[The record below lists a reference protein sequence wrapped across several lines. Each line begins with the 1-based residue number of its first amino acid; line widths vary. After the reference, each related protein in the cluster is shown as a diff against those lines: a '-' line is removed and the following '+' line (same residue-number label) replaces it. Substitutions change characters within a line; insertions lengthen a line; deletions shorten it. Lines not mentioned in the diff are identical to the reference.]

1 MILARYRHR
10 LPADYDLG
18 LIRARITARGP
29 TWDAAPGLIFK
40 AFTLEDRSRGASENA
55 YSSFY
60 LWRDAG
66 AAAAF
71 FAGPGFA
78 AVMQAF
84 GRPRTDLWLPFDVQT
99 GPSARARSL
108 AITHRSLPPEADLDA
123 ERRADA
129 AWGVSLRAEPDVLAV
144 LCGLDPTS
152 WRVTRF
158 VLRAGE
164 PASGDGEVLH
174 LASPGLTDLRD
185 AASRL

>member
-10 LPADYDLG
+10 LPADYDLS
-18 LIRARITARGP
+18 LIRARIAARGP

-71 FAGPGFA
+71 FAGSGFA
-78 AVMQAF
+78 AVLQAF
-84 GRPRTDLWLPFDVQT
+84 GRPRTDLWLPFAIQT
-99 GPSARARSL
+99 GPSAQARSL
-108 AITHRSLPPEADLDA
+108 AITHRTLPPEADLGT
-123 ERRADA
+123 ERREDA
-129 AWGVSLRAEPDVLAV
+129 AWGASLRAEPDVLAV

-164 PASGDGEVLH
+164 PAAGDGEILH
-174 LASPGLTDLRD
+174 LASPGLADLRD
-185 AASRL
+185 ATSRL